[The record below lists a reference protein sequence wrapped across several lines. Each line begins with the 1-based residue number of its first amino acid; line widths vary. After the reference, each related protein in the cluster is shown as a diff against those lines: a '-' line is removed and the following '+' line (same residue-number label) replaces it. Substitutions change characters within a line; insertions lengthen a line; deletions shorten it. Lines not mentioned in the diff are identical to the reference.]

1 MKWHLFELV
10 LGKVLLQNVV
20 KGAIV
25 CSTENGKWIH
35 RTWKGMFFLML
46 HILGTMQSTVMCKTV
61 FIKNPKSVGFFDGM
75 DDSKESKK
83 KK

>member
-1 MKWHLFELV
+1 
-10 LGKVLLQNVV
+10 
-20 KGAIV
+20 
-25 CSTENGKWIH
+25 
-35 RTWKGMFFLML
+35 MFFLML

-83 KK
+83 KKWIYILKNMDYSEARNLLNNKGSPL